1 MSAAD
6 SLRTGQAQQYSR
18 EADNRLKIY
27 RSNRGQNVTVDK
39 FTVRPYVLC
48 FKDIEPVT
56 TNWRN
61 QAVSQYYEL
70 KTVKRKS

>member
-1 MSAAD
+1 
-6 SLRTGQAQQYSR
+6 
-18 EADNRLKIY
+18 LKIY